1 MHDIPLVMVTVHVI
15 CWNSQSEEKSL
26 YSVLGGIFCSF
37 SSGSRCVNLQ
47 TENETHAGDDR
58 IEKWKEPGALMMS
71 PEPLRQPTPKSAQ
84 LLAFLFQEIRVL
96 IV

>member
-1 MHDIPLVMVTVHVI
+1 M
-15 CWNSQSEEKSL
+15 
-26 YSVLGGIFCSF
+26 LGGIFCSF
-37 SSGSRCVNLQ
+37 SSGSRCVSLQ

-58 IEKWKEPGALMMS
+58 LEKWKEPGALMMS

>member
-1 MHDIPLVMVTVHVI
+1 MRDIPLVMVTVHVT
-15 CWNSQSEEKSL
+15 CWNSQSEGKSL
-26 YSVLGGIFCSF
+26 YSVLGRIFCSF

-84 LLAFLFQEIRVL
+84 LLDFLFQEISVL

>member
-1 MHDIPLVMVTVHVI
+1 MRDIPLVMVTVHVTG
-15 CWNSQSEEKSL
+15 WNSQSEGKSL
-26 YSVLGGIFCSF
+26 YSVFGGIFCSF
-37 SSGSRCVNLQ
+37 SSGSHCVNLQ

-58 IEKWKEPGALMMS
+58 VEKWKEPGALMMS

-84 LLAFLFQEIRVL
+84 LLDFLFQEISVL